1 MKGFA
6 IILLVVLAV
15 VSTAVRPGEAISC
28 GDVQGALYPCLGY
41 LASGGDPSSEC
52 CSGVSNLSNS
62 VQSQQDRQTA
72 CYCLKSAASSFPVQQ
87 DAAANL
93 PGRCGV
99 SIGYSISPNVDCS
112 T

>member
-6 IILLVVLAV
+6 MILLVVLAV
-15 VSTAVRPGEAISC
+15 VSMAVRPGEAISC
-28 GDVQGALYPCLGY
+28 GDVQGYLSPCLQY
-41 LASGGDPSSEC
+41 LTSGGDPSSQC
-52 CSGVSNLSNS
+52 CSGVSGLSGS
-62 VQSQQDRQTA
+62 LQSQQDRQTA
-72 CYCLKSAASSFPVQQ
+72 CYCMKSAASSIPVQQ

-99 SIGYSISPNVDCS
+99 SVGYSISPNVDCS